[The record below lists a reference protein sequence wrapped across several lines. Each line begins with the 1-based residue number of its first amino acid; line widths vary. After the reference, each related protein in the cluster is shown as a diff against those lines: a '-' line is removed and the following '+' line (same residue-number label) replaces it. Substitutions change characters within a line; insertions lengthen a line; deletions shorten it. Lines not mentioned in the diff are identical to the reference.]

1 MRQRAVRTQPRT
13 SDEVRPTARRVP
25 RDKSHQ
31 RRAAIPHRRAA
42 EATRPV
48 HTAAAGTATLAG
60 IADTAHLRMADRLMA
75 DLTAA
80 DAAIQRLRRIAPDR
94 LAAITVAADRL
105 GVPVI
110 TVARAADTRARTEAT
125 DVKRDLILT
134 NAALQFRAAFLFA
147 ESILVL
153 FSAYRDSLGV
163 LCILPDSA

>member
-1 MRQRAVRTQPRT
+1 
-13 SDEVRPTARRVP
+13 
-25 RDKSHQ
+25 
-31 RRAAIPHRRAA
+31 
-42 EATRPV
+42 
-48 HTAAAGTATLAG
+48 
-60 IADTAHLRMADRLMA
+60 MA

-147 ESILVL
+147 ASILVL